1 MKKFFIIILGVVA
14 CCNTCLAQSTF
25 KYKSERNPWDTYI
38 GAKGGAMYCKL
49 TNIKNSPKITGFG
62 GLFAESFLTKHFSV
76 QPEFMFAHQGANSA
90 KPFKKDAP
98 TEKFNYQFNF
108 IYIDFLLK
116 QYIGNHFSIY
126 SGFHTGK
133 AISMKCNG
141 KTIKSELNTNDFAIP
156 VGASVTWKNLS
167 LDARYNI
174 PIKKIAE
181 TTKAKQLLGPAKN
194 NSIMVSLGYQFKIF

>member
-90 KPFKKDAP
+90 KPVSYTHLTLP
-98 TEKFNYQFNF
+98 T
-108 IYIDFLLK
+108 I
-116 QYIGNHFSIY
+116 
-126 SGFHTGK
+126 
-133 AISMKCNG
+133 C
-141 KTIKSELNTNDFAIP
+141 
-156 VGASVTWKNLS
+156 SV
-167 LDARYNI
+167 
-174 PIKKIAE
+174 
-181 TTKAKQLLGPAKN
+181 
-194 NSIMVSLGYQFKIF
+194 